1 MRHNMNNDDPMVA
14 KVYTQSWVGQTHICN
29 NLDQQELLSASHM
42 NGETKAQH
50 DNRACS
56 RSWNGKVGLKV
67 SFPKASLKA
76 GCGVLIF

>member
-1 MRHNMNNDDPMVA
+1 MNNDDPMVA
-14 KVYTQSWVGQTHICN
+14 IVYTQSWVGKAHICN

-56 RSWNGKVGLKV
+56 RS
-67 SFPKASLKA
+67 
-76 GCGVLIF
+76 